1 MKSGNKQRENVFMLS
16 KTFEGQNKNFNKPP
30 FRKNF
35 SSGPGFHQKFPKSNK
50 VWKKPTSETPMSS
63 SRPMSYKPLNNF
75 QGRTDKKDL
84 SKVVCN
90 KCQKL
95 GHLAN
100 TCKVSVKKVNI
111 LSIMG
116 NYKTVDSLLT
126 VAGTVNGV
134 KLILAL
140 DSGATASVMAQR
152 VARKF
157 GFHIDKSKVRV
168 KVANNKVVDVVGVT
182 RPVEIDVRGH
192 KTVLKLYI
200 LEQDEIEVLLGLD
213 FFYATGAGIFPKKGI
228 LRFDDLEEK
237 HVWASNFDDSEYVS
251 KSDFSTNADEED
263 IEGVTD
269 WFIDAKYEMNPVEVL
284 NNEQKKKFNELKK
297 FAVTCMAKDLE
308 DLGCCTIDPFKVKLT
323 NPKPI
328 YIPAYRKSYTERDTI
343 KSEVDKMFKA
353 GIIRKSN
360 SPWNSPIILIPKP
373 DGSVRLC
380 VDYRSLN
387 KVTVT
392 DTFPLPLIRDILD
405 RLRGAEWYSMI
416 DLRAGFWQ
424 CAMEEESI
432 PLTSFSTPDSKWEFT
447 RVQFGMKNSQSA
459 FCSVIS
465 QVLGHFNFCHIYMDD
480 LTLTPT
486 VSIYGWC

>member
-1 MKSGNKQRENVFMLS
+1 
-16 KTFEGQNKNFNKPP
+16 
-30 FRKNF
+30 
-35 SSGPGFHQKFPKSNK
+35 
-50 VWKKPTSETPMSS
+50 
-63 SRPMSYKPLNNF
+63 
-75 QGRTDKKDL
+75 
-84 SKVVCN
+84 
-90 KCQKL
+90 
-95 GHLAN
+95 
-100 TCKVSVKKVNI
+100 
-111 LSIMG
+111 
-116 NYKTVDSLLT
+116 
-126 VAGTVNGV
+126 
-134 KLILAL
+134 
-140 DSGATASVMAQR
+140 
-152 VARKF
+152 
-157 GFHIDKSKVRV
+157 
-168 KVANNKVVDVVGVT
+168 
-182 RPVEIDVRGH
+182 
-192 KTVLKLYI
+192 
-200 LEQDEIEVLLGLD
+200 
-213 FFYATGAGIFPKKGI
+213 
-228 LRFDDLEEK
+228 
-237 HVWASNFDDSEYVS
+237 
-251 KSDFSTNADEED
+251 
-263 IEGVTD
+263 
-269 WFIDAKYEMNPVEVL
+269 
-284 NNEQKKKFNELKK
+284 
-297 FAVTCMAKDLE
+297 
-308 DLGCCTIDPFKVKLT
+308 LGCCTIDPFKVKLT